1 MWAMYF
7 AFIIVILFTAC
18 ESVSFS
24 SIFRPFHHLRSPA
37 SDDAASKETGRVG
50 TSDTTDEKNQ
60 SEVVTSIDA
69 QLEFDYDLI
78 VIGGGSGG
86 LSAAKEARK
95 LGMSVAVLDY
105 VKPSPVGKM

>member
-1 MWAMYF
+1 MGAIYF
-7 AFIIVILFTAC
+7 AFIVVTLFATC
-18 ESVSFS
+18 ESASFS
-24 SIFRPFHHLRSPA
+24 SIFRPFHHLRSPV
-37 SDDAASKETGRVG
+37 SEDATSKDSGRVG
-50 TSDTTDEKNQ
+50 TSVTTDEKNE
-60 SEVVTSIDA
+60 SEVATSMDA
-69 QLEFDYDLI
+69 ELDFDYDLI